1 MGKIAESADLEGA
14 GGELD
19 SDGGLGV
26 EGEAVLGEA
35 REQVGLPHAGV
46 ADEHHLEEVVVL
58 VAALLPRRRPP
69 SHALLHSSSLPL
81 SPAAAA
87 AAFLRAPDSF
97 GGILAPRAS
106 LSLWEAC
113 RRGHR
118 TRTLVCS
125 VRFFGKEKGASSGFS
140 ELLGSFEE
148 QHFVN
153 LFYFV

>member
-19 SDGGLGV
+19 ADGGLGV

-35 REQVGLPHAGV
+35 GEQVGLPHAGV

-87 AAFLRAPDSF
+87 FPRASDSLERD
-97 GGILAPRAS
+97 LAPRAS